1 MKKYLL
7 LGILAISSISFAWG
21 RHYDNYGSYGYIR
34 NCCSSYNYHRNS
46 YRENTR
52 LTSAQQKTID
62 NYQLQ
67 IDEKRLEINKIINSD
82 NVNWNEIEKL
92 NKEIAEIKAE
102 IRTEFMKSEYSA
114 K

>member
-7 LGILAISSISFAWG
+7 LGILAILSISFAWG
-21 RHYDNYGSYGYIR
+21 GHYDNYGSHGHIR
-34 NCCSSYNYHRNS
+34 SCCLAYNYYRNL
-46 YRENTR
+46 YRENMR
-52 LTSAQQKTID
+52 LTSVQQKTID

-92 NKEIAEIKAE
+92 NKKIAEIKAK

-114 K
+114 